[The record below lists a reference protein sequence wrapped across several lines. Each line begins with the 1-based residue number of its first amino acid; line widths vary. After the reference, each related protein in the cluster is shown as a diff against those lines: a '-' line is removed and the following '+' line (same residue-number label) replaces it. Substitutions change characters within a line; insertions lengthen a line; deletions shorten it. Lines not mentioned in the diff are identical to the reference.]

1 MAQIELHR
9 TEIAETR
16 AKKSLQMVGPLFDKF
31 IGEAH
36 LNRMFLDV
44 FLVAPL
50 DHFPAHHQR
59 QTRRAW
65 KGSAGRR
72 ENQFLDPFRVF
83 QSDQLRH
90 APDHRVAENN
100 RLVDLQM
107 IQKSNRIV
115 AKHPGREIDRRLAR
129 PSGAAIVVDDDPVIL
144 GELGNLKK
152 LPDLPIARS
161 LAKKYERLS
170 LAVHFI
176 VNFGV
181 FALYCWH
188 LALQVLTGCLTALSE
203 SFDEAQDERREFNIV
218 DVVPFM
224 LSMSKNEGLE
234 AS

>member
-1 MAQIELHR
+1 
-9 TEIAETR
+9 
-16 AKKSLQMVGPLFDKF
+16 
-31 IGEAH
+31 
-36 LNRMFLDV
+36 
-44 FLVAPL
+44 
-50 DHFPAHHQR
+50 
-59 QTRRAW
+59 
-65 KGSAGRR
+65 
-72 ENQFLDPFRVF
+72 
-83 QSDQLRH
+83 
-90 APDHRVAENN
+90 
-100 RLVDLQM
+100 
-107 IQKSNRIV
+107 
-115 AKHPGREIDRRLAR
+115 
-129 PSGAAIVVDDDPVIL
+129 VDDDPVIL

-188 LALQVLTGCLTALSE
+188 LALQVLTGCLIALSE